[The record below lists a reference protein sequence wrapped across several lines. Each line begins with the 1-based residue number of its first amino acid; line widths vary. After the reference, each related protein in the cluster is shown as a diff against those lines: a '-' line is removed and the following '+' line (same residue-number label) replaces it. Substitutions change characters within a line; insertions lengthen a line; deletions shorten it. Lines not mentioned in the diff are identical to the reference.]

1 MLEKYPAERG
11 GNWDLFN
18 GILDEMRRLADQLDT
33 LARADKA
40 HMTEYLDALNPLP
53 GTEPDGRL
61 SSASGLSE
69 TLRRRISS

>member
-1 MLEKYPAERG
+1 MLEKYPAERR

-53 GTEPDGRL
+53 GTEPDG
-61 SSASGLSE
+61 
-69 TLRRRISS
+69 

>member
-1 MLEKYPAERG
+1 MSSMLEKYPAERG

-33 LARADKA
+33 LAGADKA

-53 GTEPDGRL
+53 GTEPDG
-61 SSASGLSE
+61 
-69 TLRRRISS
+69 